1 MLNYI
6 QSLKI
11 SFTQEKNNFERVKK
25 VNQIL
30 SELSISKEEYEQVLS
45 TSDDHDFQIHTRMPQ
60 NLCFINSYFADG
72 LLTWKVNM
80 DIQAIFD

>member
-11 SFTQEKNNFERVKK
+11 SLTQEKNNFERVKK
-25 VNQIL
+25 VNQ
-30 SELSISKEEYEQVLS
+30 LSISKEEYEQVLS

-80 DIQAIFD
+80 DIQSIFD